1 MKRVSSKGLAS
12 KTTAWILSAA
22 LVFSACPM
30 SAQAEENAEGSTS
43 PQTEDQKT
51 ETDETV
57 ENAESG
63 EDAEEVSDKQ
73 EEDKSSE
80 NEISS
85 EDETEEISVEDVSE
99 ENISEDNEEVTE
111 QESEEDESTEI
122 VSETQT
128 EEETVFE
135 EEVSLFAM
143 AGNVTKT
150 CPTIGTDGKVTFHYY
165 PEGNE
170 EVTEAYVKGSWSG
183 DWSEYFYMTPDENGV
198 WSVTADL
205 SLDDSYQYG
214 IVVNDDWKGDP
225 TNPCN
230 GGNSEILRNPH
241 YNSDGSVSIFYY
253 PQDDENVE
261 LLYKTADDSEY
272 KSITMTQDANHSAL
286 LSATVSD
293 LGDYTYTFK
302 VNGSTTA
309 DLNCKEAA
317 FAITKLPEDDA
328 SVESPVVNGNKVTF
342 NYFDPTAKSVTLAG
356 EMNSWDQSAEPLT
369 YNEMTG
375 FWSVEKELTPG
386 KYEYKFVVNGGDWVV
401 DPRNDAESNG
411 NSVFFLSG
419 LKGENIDAE
428 AGSDVVLPE
437 TLKLYDE
444 NGVATDVKPEYSIE
458 DTYKDT
464 LSIKD
469 GKIAVPSDFTAEQ
482 FKVIAAYNN
491 ETADI
496 CINVKSNLYTY
507 TIYYLDNMHKDVSS
521 SSLWIW
527 TDNVNGTQYFFDGTE
542 ELEDGNTWL
551 KAEVKVPFE
560 NLYIIPR
567 AHDDW
572 SWQDADKNFNNS
584 EKDKNVTLY
593 LLKGD
598 TTAYTSIP
606 EAVEKESRYV
616 IIEYNRPA
624 NDYEGWNI
632 YSWNTGYGSEVTVDF
647 KEIAGKMVAMVPVV
661 DTKESISFCMR
672 RSESDNQWA
681 EKDGGD
687 HTVAI
692 PLDQTVV
699 KAGFEQG
706 VGVTGNLPY
715 NIGYET
721 DATKGEIT
729 FYYRD
734 DALYQK
740 YEEASLE
747 GKIKLVHDGNEYEM
761 AYDAANERY
770 FYTAKLDAGEHYY
783 GYDIEGNIVTDKFN
797 DETTEVD
804 GKTYSLYKYVTF
816 DAELTANVTPESID
830 YNDNA
835 VLKLVISNNTVEK
848 DNTEETVEV
857 TGTEETTET
866 DETKELNKIEVVEA
880 YADLSELGQSSKFAI
895 DPALMEATI
904 AVNENIGTG
913 DKNIPVTVKDK
924 YGNLYETTAT
934 VTVVPRDNSNDFDW
948 DEAVIYFAVT
958 DRFFDGNSSNNN
970 AYGTGTYDPSMGSM
984 YHGGDFAGLEAK
996 LDYLQDLG
1004 VNTIWITPVVENIE
1018 TVSECDG
1025 YEGQKTSGYH
1035 GYWASDFTTLNK
1047 HLGTEEEFSALI
1059 NAMHARGMKLMV
1071 DVVLNHAGY
1080 GVEDAYNNTFI
1091 PGKNMLRDNT
1101 TTVKGDD
1108 KKDALAGLPDF
1119 VTEDREVSD
1128 MLIAWQTSWVS
1139 KYDIDYFRVDT
1150 VKHVDDTTWK
1160 AFKNA
1165 LTYVDPDFKMIG
1177 EYAGSG
1183 YATNAGQLGTGQM
1196 DSILDFDFNDQ
1207 ALSFVNGNLGNVESF
1222 MEGRNAG
1229 INNTA
1234 TVGSFLSSH
1243 DEDGLM
1249 YRMMNEN
1256 GKFDKDKA
1264 YALMKVAATLQIT
1277 AKGQPVI
1284 YYGEELGQ
1292 TGANNWPY
1300 QDNRYDM
1307 DWASANSDNDML
1319 THYTKLL
1326 GIRNQYTD
1334 VFAKGGR
1341 NTVKLD
1347 ESNGVLVVSRNYGGQ
1362 ALYVGFNV
1370 NETEAKQVEVS
1381 LNAGTTY
1388 TDLYSGDTYTA
1399 DNDGKV
1405 TITIPAA
1412 TDGGTVIL
1420 KAGNV
1425 IVEDPV
1431 VPEVPE
1437 IPEEPETPE
1446 VPEVP
1451 ETPEVVEVPEASQE
1465 DANTG
1470 SSSSNGSGNSGED
1483 NTPSTPKKVVV
1494 QPTYTKMDGTICYGW
1509 SNVIKEAVKDAE
1521 VNRVPLAANVE
1532 DAVKAQAVVADIVL
1546 AENTVKTIPAS
1557 DVKTMVAS
1565 GADFRFHYGKNIA
1578 VVFTHDTLAKVAG
1591 DLDLNILVSDDKDFG
1606 QGFKSIVLDPRKKAI
1621 YGAKIAVGF
1630 DLGKENAGKVAYIFQ
1645 RNLKNNKVELLT
1657 TSMIGTDGTIALPDV
1672 DYTDIIVLY

>member
-22 LVFSACPM
+22 LAFSACPM
-30 SAQAEENAEGSTS
+30 SAQAEENVEDITS
-43 PQTEDQKT
+43 QQTENQKT

-57 ENAESG
+57 ENSESG
-63 EDAEEVSDKQ
+63 ETVEEASDKQ
-73 EEDKSSE
+73 EEETPSE
-80 NEISS
+80 DEISS
-85 EDETEEISVEDVSE
+85 EEVSE
-99 ENISEDNEEVTE
+99 ENTSEDNEEVTE

-128 EEETVFE
+128 EEETIFE
-135 EEVSLFAM
+135 EEVALFAM
-143 AGNVTKT
+143 TGNVTKT
-150 CPTIGTDGKVTFHYY
+150 CPTIGANGKVTFHYY
-165 PEGNE
+165 PEGTE
-170 EVTEAYVKGSWSG
+170 EITEAYVKGSWSG
-183 DWSEYFYMTPDENGV
+183 DWSKYFYMTPDENGV

-214 IVVNDDWKGDP
+214 IMVNGQWAGDP

-230 GGNSEILRNPH
+230 GGNSEILRNPQ

-253 PQDDENVE
+253 PQDGENVE
-261 LLYKTADDSEY
+261 LLYRTADDSEY
-272 KSITMTQDANHSAL
+272 KSITMTQDSKHSSL
-286 LSATVSD
+286 LSATVSEQ
-293 LGDYTYTFK
+293 GDYTYKLK
-302 VNGSTTA
+302 VNGSETA
-309 DLNCKEAA
+309 DVNCKSTS
-317 FAITKLPEDDA
+317 FSITKLPEEDKT
-328 SVESPVVNGNKVTF
+328 VKSPVVNGNKVTF
-342 NYFDPTAKSVTLAG
+342 NYYAPTAKSVSLAG
-356 EMNSWDQSAEPLT
+356 QMNDWSTSATPLT
-369 YNEMTG
+369 YNAKTG

-386 KYEYKFVVNGGDWVV
+386 LYEYKFVVDGSNWVT
-401 DPRNDAESNG
+401 DPKNDKQSNT
-411 NSVFFLSG
+411 NSACYVSG
-419 LKGENIDAE
+419 LKADSIDTE
-428 AGSDVVLPE
+428 AGAEVTLPE
-437 TLKLYDE
+437 TLKLFDE
-444 NGVATDVKPEYSIE
+444 NGVSTDVKPEYTIE
-458 DTYKDT
+458 DKYKDI

-482 FKVIAAYNN
+482 FKVIAAYND
-491 ETADI
+491 ETTDI
-496 CINVKSNLYTY
+496 CVKVKSNLYTY
-507 TIYYLDNMHKDVSS
+507 NIYYFDKKHQDKNSAA
-521 SSLWIW
+521 LWIW
-527 TDNVNGTQYFFDGTE
+527 TDGVDGKEYTFNSAE
-542 ELEDGNTWL
+542 TLEDGNIWL
-551 KAEVKVPFE
+551 KAETRVAFE
-560 NLYIIPR
+560 NLNIIPKSYNSEKL
-567 AHDDW
+567 DW
-572 SWQDADKNFNNS
+572 SWQDEKKEFANSDKNKEMTIYLVNG
-584 EKDKNVTLY
+584 DPNV
-593 LLKGD
+593 
-598 TTAYTSIP
+598 YTSIP
-606 EAVEKESRYV
+606 EIVEKESRYV

-624 NDYEGWNI
+624 KDYEGWNI
-632 YSWNTGYGSEVTVDF
+632 YSWNTGYGSEVTADF

-672 RSESDNQWA
+672 RSEDGNPWA

-692 PLDQTVV
+692 PLDQKVV

-721 DATKGEIT
+721 NVTKGEIT

-740 YEEASLE
+740 YEEAALE
-747 GKIKLVHDGNEYEM
+747 GKIKLIHDGKEYEM

-770 FYTAKLDAGEHYY
+770 FYTAKLEAGDHYY
-783 GYDIEGNIVTDKFN
+783 GYDIEGTIAIDKFN
-797 DETTEVD
+797 NETTEVD
-804 GKTYSLYKYVTF
+804 GKTYSAYKYVTF

-835 VLKLVISNNTVEK
+835 VLKLTIDNNTVKK
-848 DNTEETVEV
+848 DDTVKTEETNEV
-857 TGTEETTET
+857 TETEETTEADKT
-866 DETKELNKIEVVEA
+866 NELNKIEVVEA

-913 DKNIPVTVKDK
+913 EKNIPVTVKDK

-958 DRFFDGNSSNNN
+958 DRFFDGNSSNND

-1004 VNTIWITPVVENIE
+1004 VNTVWITPVVENIE

-1080 GVEDAYNNTFI
+1080 GVEDDYNNTYI

-1108 KKDALAGLPDF
+1108 KKDALSGLPDF

-1165 LTYVDPDFKMIG
+1165 LTYIDPDFKMIG
-1177 EYAGSG
+1177 EYAGGG

-1234 TVGSFLSSH
+1234 TVGSFLGSH

-1249 YRMMNEN
+1249 YRMMNES

-1370 NETEAKQVEVS
+1370 NETEPKQVEVS

-1412 TDGGTVIL
+1412 ADGGTVIL
-1420 KAGNV
+1420 KAGNT
-1425 IVEDPV
+1425 V
-1431 VPEVPE
+1431 VD
-1437 IPEEPETPE
+1437 EPS
-1446 VPEVP
+1446 VP
-1451 ETPEVVEVPEASQE
+1451 ETPVIPDEPSAPETPVIPDEPSVSETPVIPSEPQISDKTE
-1465 DANTG
+1465 DNSG
-1470 SSSSNGSGNSGED
+1470 KSSNGGSENNAALSQE
-1483 NTPSTPKKVVV
+1483 KVFA
-1494 QPTYTKMDGTICYGW
+1494 QPAYIRIDGTVCYGW
-1509 SNVIKEAVKDAE
+1509 RDVIKESVKEAE
-1521 VNRVPLAANVE
+1521 EKLIPLAAS
-1532 DAVKAQAVVADIVL
+1532 AQTLVADIIL
-1546 AENTVKTIPAS
+1546 ADNTLKTVPAA
-1557 DVKTMVAS
+1557 DVKTMVES
-1565 GADFRFHYGKNIA
+1565 GADFRFHFGKDA
-1578 VVFTHDTLAKVAG
+1578 VVVFTHNELTKVIG
-1591 DLDLNILVSDDKDFG
+1591 DLDLNLQVSKDKDFG
-1606 QGFKSIVLDPRKKAI
+1606 QNFKSLVLDPRKKSI
-1621 YGAKIAVGF
+1621 YGLKIAVAF
-1630 DLGKENAGKVAYIFQ
+1630 NMGKENAGKAAYIFK
-1645 RNLKNNKVELLT
+1645 RNSETNQVELLT
-1657 TSMIGTDGTIALPDV
+1657 AGMIGADGAIALPDV